1 MTEQL
6 GGRLRVTRGHEG
18 CDVRIAFPAALQPPP
33 SWDPLSFSLH

>member
-6 GGRLRVTRGHEG
+6 GGRLLVTRGEDA

-33 SWDPLSFSLH
+33 AWDPLSFSLH